1 MMMQRLTKLC
11 AVAAIASAMWTIAAD
26 AATISLKRGAVDPTY
41 YPGGYS
47 GAADNTIFYFSAAS
61 GANFPS
67 VWMRSS
73 DGANAHTRA
82 INASSNERNLWRFDL
97 SGMSGQNVEVTS
109 DATLT
114 LTSGGGA
121 TGFTYKLFQIAA
133 ANAGWVE
140 STNNITL
147 NPSSASFPNKSN
159 NGDPTWWYKSID
171 NATYAGTTGFA
182 TSNVQDTTSIPWA
195 SGQTSQG
202 NAGSS
207 PEGYANTGGL
217 WNPIDLVDQNPAT
230 VASNYLTMGNM
241 DPVASGTVP
250 ANGVAVS
257 FMIPKAMV
265 QSWIDN
271 PGSNAGLLGRYLNT
285 ATSDFNSSEAGTALR
300 PTLAFDYQT
309 VPEPASV
316 SLLSLGVLLLVYRR
330 R

>member
-1 MMMQRLTKLC
+1 MIQQLKRTC
-11 AVAAIASAMWTIAAD
+11 ALYLIAYAVVASQAG
-26 AATISLKRGAVDPTY
+26 AATISLKRGTIDSTF

-47 GAADNTIFYFSAAS
+47 GVADNTIFYFSAAS
-61 GANFPS
+61 GANAPS

-82 INASSNERNLWRFDL
+82 VNASSNERNLWRFNL
-97 SGMSGQNVEVTS
+97 SAMSGQNVQVNGN
-109 DATLT
+109 AKLT

-121 TGFTYKLFQIAA
+121 TGATYQLFQIAA

-140 STNNITL
+140 STNNIGL

-182 TSNVQDTTSIPWA
+182 TSNVQDTSSVKWA
-195 SGQTSQG
+195 SGQANQG
-202 NAGSS
+202 NAGSN

-217 WNPIDLVDQNPAT
+217 WNPIDLIDQDPLT
-230 VASNYLTMGNM
+230 VASDYLTMGNM
-241 DPVASGTVP
+241 DPVATGAIP
-250 ANGVAVS
+250 ANAVTVD
-257 FMIPKAMV
+257 FVIPQAMV

-285 ATSDFNSSEAGTALR
+285 ATADFNSSEAAAGLR
-300 PTLAFDYQT
+300 PLLTFDYAI
-309 VPEPASV
+309 VPEPATWC
-316 SLLSLGVLLLVYRR
+316 LLLFGVALVGPRR
-330 R
+330 K